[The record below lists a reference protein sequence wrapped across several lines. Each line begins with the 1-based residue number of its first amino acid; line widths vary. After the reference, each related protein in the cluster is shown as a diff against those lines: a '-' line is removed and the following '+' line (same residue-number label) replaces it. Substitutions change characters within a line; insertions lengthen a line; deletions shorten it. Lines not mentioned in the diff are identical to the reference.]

1 MRRVIHLNDS
11 NPRFCHWLIPGG
23 VIQDEINNF
32 GFVPIVV
39 SIVEDDDGVRAGL
52 VRLLEKTRDFRLL
65 ASYPT
70 AEAALRGIPQA
81 RPDILLMDINLPTMN
96 GVECVQK
103 LHALDPSLRVIML
116 TVYENPEQIFD
127 ALRAGAIGYL
137 LKQKPSEKLLEAI
150 RDAHRGGSP
159 MSSQIARK
167 VVQFF
172 QTGIS
177 ANEAGELSA
186 REREVLELLAKGY
199 LIKEIADQL
208 GLSFDTVR
216 TYIRRIYEKMHV
228 HSRSQAVAKYRP
240 PSPLS
245 M

>member
-1 MRRVIHLNDS
+1 MRRVIHLND
-11 NPRFCHWLIPGG
+11 NHPRFSHWLIPGG
-23 VIQDEINNF
+23 LIQDGINNF
-32 GFVPIVV
+32 GFVPIVI

-52 VRLLEKTRDFRLL
+52 MRLLEKNRDFRLL
-65 ASYPT
+65 ASYPN

-81 RPDILLMDINLPTMN
+81 RPDIVLMDINLPTMN
-96 GVECVQK
+96 GVECVKK

-127 ALRAGAIGYL
+127 ALRAGAVGYL

-150 RDAHRGGSP
+150 RDAHQGGSP

-167 VVQFF
+167 VVHFF
-172 QTGIS
+172 QTDIS
-177 ANEAGELSA
+177 ADEAGELSA
-186 REREVLELLAKGY
+186 REREVLGFLAKGY

-208 GLSFDTVR
+208 GLGFDTVR

-228 HSRSQAVAKYRP
+228 HSRSQAVAKYIHPSP
-240 PSPLS
+240 PS